1 MNAEFQTHTSR
12 LLAVAFGA
20 TVVAVVAFWLV
31 RGCRQEVPPPPVLT
45 IPEGKEGRFRT
56 AEPAPDQFDAWTF
69 FWEGCRGSTNTEW
82 EMVIYQ
88 PDGEVYW
95 GRNLSD
101 LATSFSEVRSDFGH
115 GPGNPD
121 SGVFQGKLIEVI
133 FRVVQGEGRLASP
146 DDFRFEF
153 FRTNSNG
160 GIDWEKPA
168 KTIPAIN
175 EIEQP

>member
-1 MNAEFQTHTSR
+1 MKEELQTHTSR
-12 LLAVAFGA
+12 LLAVAFGV

-31 RGCRQEVPPPPVLT
+31 RACRQEVLPLSVLK

-56 AEPAPDQFDAWTF
+56 AEPAPDRFDAWAF
-69 FWEGCRGSTNTEW
+69 LWEGCRGNTNTEW

-95 GRNLSD
+95 GKNLSG
-101 LATSFSEVRSDFGH
+101 LETNFAEIRSDFGN

-121 SGVFQGKLIEVI
+121 SAVFEGKVIEVI
-133 FRVVQGEGRLASP
+133 FRVVQGEGQLASP

-160 GIDWEKPA
+160 SINWEQPA

-175 EIEQP
+175 ETE